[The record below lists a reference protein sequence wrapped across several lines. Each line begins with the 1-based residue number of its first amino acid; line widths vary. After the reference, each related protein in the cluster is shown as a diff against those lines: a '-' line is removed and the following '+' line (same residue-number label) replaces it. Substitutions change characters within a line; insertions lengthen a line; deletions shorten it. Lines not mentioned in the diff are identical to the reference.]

1 MSVKEKKKI
10 IRDLYLKNRSKISNR
25 NIVDRKLNEN
35 ILSFLKKKKNI
46 RLAGYF
52 AVRGEVSVNQ
62 SMCELN
68 INKNTICVPKM
79 VENSK
84 KLIFISWK
92 NNTPLK
98 RGKFNIPIPR
108 TCDEV
113 TPNFILVPLVSF
125 DKKKNRLGYGGGYY
139 DYTMNT
145 LQKKKVK
152 FFSIGI
158 AYDQQFYSDLPTENF
173 DITLDIIITQSKVIS

>member
-1 MSVKEKKKI
+1 MITTEKKKT
-10 IRDLYLKNRSKISNR
+10 IRDLYLQNRRKIFNR
-25 NIVDRKLNEN
+25 NIVDKKLNEN
-35 ILSFLKKKKNI
+35 ILTFFKKEKKV

-62 SMCELN
+62 AMCELN
-68 INKNTICVPKM
+68 TDENTICVPKM
-79 VENSK
+79 VEKSK

-98 RGKFNIPIPR
+98 RGKFDIPIPR
-108 TCDEV
+108 TGEEI

-125 DKKKNRLGYGGGYY
+125 DQKKNRLGYGGGYY
-139 DYTMNT
+139 DYTMGM

-152 FFSIGI
+152 FMSVGI
-158 AYDQQFYSDLPTENF
+158 AYDQQYCSDIPTENF